1 MNLFLCRDR
10 CEKGVMSSVN
20 VRNCIRFY
28 QTAEELNATTLM
40 NYCGE
45 IIASHW
51 VSTFK
56 QTVFVTCMHVLCDFF
71 FFFISHVLWDLNHF
85 FSKFWIPLS
94 LPFWQLSVSVWL
106 SSGYNLIIYS
116 TINPAR
122 PQLSNFRVIFITS
135 GVGNGCCRLSLLHFI
150 FLLAQVLLLH
160 FRKARNSSA

>member
-1 MNLFLCRDR
+1 MWKRRDVFSECQELHSLLPNSWGTECHYPDELLWGNHR
-10 CEKGVMSSVN
+10 QSLGEYLQTDSVCHMYACVMW
-20 VRNCIRFY
+20 F
-28 QTAEELNATTLM
+28 
-40 NYCGE
+40 
-45 IIASHW
+45 
-51 VSTFK
+51 
-56 QTVFVTCMHVLCDFF
+56 FF

-85 FSKFWIPLS
+85 FPKFWIPLS

-135 GVGNGCCRLSLLHFI
+135 GVGNGCCHLSLLHFI